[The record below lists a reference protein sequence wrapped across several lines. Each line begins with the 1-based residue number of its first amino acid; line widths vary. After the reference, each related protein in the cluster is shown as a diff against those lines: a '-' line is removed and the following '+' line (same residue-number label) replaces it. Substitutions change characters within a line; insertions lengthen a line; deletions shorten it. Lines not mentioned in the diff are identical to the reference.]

1 MKRAGAGGWGVKDK
15 GGEMGVGRDL
25 FIGPENVRTEFYLP
39 ASHIATTTI
48 AQVFCF
54 WCLVLFL
61 WLPSFLL
68 TDCQLFE
75 TKAVKPKSGNGQFR
89 LLQLN
94 DENQQKFLNKL
105 RHRIVLI

>member
-1 MKRAGAGGWGVKDK
+1 MKDK

-39 ASHIATTTI
+39 ASRPHRHHHHRPG
-48 AQVFCF
+48 FLL
-54 WCLVLFL
+54 LVLGPFL

-75 TKAVKPKSGNGQFR
+75 TKAVKPKSGNGQFCR
-89 LLQLN
+89 FQLN
-94 DENQQKFLNKL
+94 DENQQKSS
-105 RHRIVLI
+105 

>member
-1 MKRAGAGGWGVKDK
+1 MKRAGAGGRGVKDK

-39 ASHIATTTI
+39 ASQPATSPPPPSPR
-48 AQVFCF
+48 FF
-54 WCLVLFL
+54 LLLKLGPFL

-75 TKAVKPKSGNGQFR
+75 TKAVKPKSGNGQF
-89 LLQLN
+89 
-94 DENQQKFLNKL
+94 
-105 RHRIVLI
+105 

>member
-1 MKRAGAGGWGVKDK
+1 MEDK

-39 ASHIATTTI
+39 ASQPVGHIATTTI

-75 TKAVKPKSGNGQFR
+75 TKAVKPKSGNGQFCR
-89 LLQLN
+89 LQLN

-105 RHRIVLI
+105 RHKIVLI